1 MAQHSTQDRAADSFQ
16 GQHLEDK
23 VDTISK
29 TEELIQSKTEVF
41 TFNQIAL
48 QKMKIITQP

>member
-23 VDTISK
+23 VDTIQNRGDY
-29 TEELIQSKTEVF
+29 IQS
-41 TFNQIAL
+41 NH
-48 QKMKIITQP
+48 ITKDEDNNSAIGYRRSLD